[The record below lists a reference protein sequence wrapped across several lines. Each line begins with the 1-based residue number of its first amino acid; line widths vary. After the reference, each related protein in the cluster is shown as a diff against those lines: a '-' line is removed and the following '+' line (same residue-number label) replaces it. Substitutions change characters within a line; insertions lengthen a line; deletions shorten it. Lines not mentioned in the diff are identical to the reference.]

1 MSNYYIKL
9 QKPGWIVKRKF
20 LKLIFND
27 TISGRLDGITQTS
40 WKSPSVEEDF
50 SKLFNKYLHH
60 IIKDRIDRFT
70 LNRIWYQLYGKNSN
84 SFHGYHT
91 HDAVDCQISGI
102 YYLRLR
108 DFERTTQFL
117 IEGKTVVPEVG
128 EGDIILFD
136 SSIPHRSPPHQSKHD
151 KIVVSFNLDTR

>member
-1 MSNYYIKL
+1 MIKVR
-9 QKPGWIVKRKF
+9 KPGWFIKRKF
-20 LKLIFND
+20 LKFIFND
-27 TISGRLDGITQTS
+27 NNSGRFDGITKTS
-40 WKSPSVEEDF
+40 WNSSSFVQDDLIV
-50 SKLFNKYLHH
+50 LFNKYLHH